1 MANRQQVGDFNP
13 YKALQPSQQVTDQ
26 YITPGYFQMPQNEWI
41 DIARSLSGLSG
52 TLSEVTGN
60 MQKAEVE
67 AEIQQGTAQVDL
79 MTEDQ
84 LDAALALQ
92 WRQAGLPEG
101 ASPLAQKS
109 ILSHAGSKKARNA
122 LEQFRISNLDRF
134 SDPYSTEDPRAA
146 MQQAFE
152 QLGISGFYA
161 GNAAS
166 AEFSK
171 QANAF
176 SEQVY
181 QARAARTSKQLRE
194 DLTDNLSEALKGWRG
209 DPDGAF
215 DQVEEL
221 IGIGYSRHGIA
232 GDVEF
237 FNAFRNIY
245 LEAREDQDPKAGD
258 LLTKFESIKVGSATM
273 GKRYASELYDLENA
287 GDRAE
292 ESTERKERNDR
303 TDQLL
308 KASDAISVLIYENR
322 PELAEMGAANAQNFI
337 EDALESDETLDKV
350 GVAKAMEQFTTLYAK
365 AVAPTTDI
373 TDRDAFDSLY
383 REVWEGRITVRD
395 AQLQSLDIT
404 MSSEDLVRMEKA
416 IKTLEDDQTN
426 DRLRPSKRT
435 MELNARGLVGVRDEI
450 TGELISRFYA
460 QDIDLKNEFDARS
473 RAANQLRLKF
483 GGEVSRKIDSLISK
497 HWDDEAD
504 VGDILSKIREDLD
517 PWASERIQ
525 VLTEGVE
532 APARKGVDVIKGE
545 KPKLPVD
552 IAADVVAEQSSIW
565 SSQQFPKVTESFVGT
580 LRNPESTLE
589 ERLASFGA
597 MEQAS
602 SDQLVIFRTPTAT
615 NPDGVLD
622 YTFRS
627 DGIHKSVKKLR
638 RTGPRGT
645 DFKYITQESPQPDE
659 NLTKHYFLA
668 RSFAEPLTIEEL
680 QAGETKDGV
689 GITTAHKNPK
699 RYLFVNN
706 RVDLE
711 SMVAEYDLALEN
723 NTPVGETRVG
733 ALLIALGTDAGLPAD
748 FFRYQSLQLGLKPA
762 DVKGSN

>member
-1 MANRQQVGDFNP
+1 MAKRHQVEDLNPFKAIQPTQQI
-13 YKALQPSQQVTDQ
+13 TDT
-26 YITPGYFQMPQNEWI
+26 YISPGHFEIPQNEMI
-41 DIARSLSGLSG
+41 DVARSLAGFSPALQQITGDLWKDMVERETEEGL
-52 TLSEVTGN
+52 
-60 MQKAEVE
+60 
-67 AEIQQGTAQVDL
+67 AQVNT
-79 MTEDQ
+79 MTEEELED
-84 LDAALALQ
+84 ALASE
-92 WRQAGLPEG
+92 WRKQGLPDG
-101 ASPLAQKS
+101 ASPVAQKA
-109 ILSHAGSKKARNA
+109 IRRHAGATLARTS
-122 LEQFRISNLDRF
+122 LEKWRIEQLDRF
-134 SDPYSTEDPRAA
+134 SDPYSTEDPREAL
-146 MQQAFE
+146 QAHFE
-152 QLGISGFYA
+152 TLNIGGFYA
-161 GNAAS
+161 SAAA
-166 AEFSK
+166 AEEFNK
-171 QANAF
+171 QANVF
-176 SEQVY
+176 SQQVY
-181 QARAARTSKQLRE
+181 QTRAARTSEQLRE

-292 ESTERKERNDR
+292 ESTERQERNDR

-322 PELAEMGAANAQNFI
+322 RKLPKMGAAGAQNFI
-337 EDALESDETLDKV
+337 EDALEQDETLTKV
-350 GVAKAMEQFTTLYAK
+350 GIAKAMEEFPTLYAK

-373 TDRDAFDSLY
+373 TDRDAYDSLI
-383 REVWEGRITVRD
+383 RSIWLGGITADEARFR
-395 AQLQSLDIT
+395 SLDIT

-416 IKTLEDDQTN
+416 IKNLEDDQTN
-426 DRLRPSKRT
+426 DRRRPHART
-435 MELNARGLVGVRDEI
+435 VELNGRGLGGVRNEI
-450 TGELISRFYA
+450 TAELISRFYA
-460 QDIDLKNEFDARS
+460 QGLDLTQESDARS
-473 RAANQLRLKF
+473 RAANLLTLQF
-483 GGEVSRKIDSLISK
+483 GGEVNRKIDSLISK

-504 VGDILSKIREDLD
+504 VGGILSKIREDLD

-525 VLTEGVE
+525 VLTEGLG
-532 APARKGVDVIKGE
+532 APVRKGVDVIKGE
-545 KPKLPVD
+545 KPKLPGD

-580 LRNPESTLE
+580 LRNPESTLN

-597 MEQAS
+597 MEQQS
-602 SDQLVIFRTPTAT
+602 STLLRGLRNVET
-615 NPDGVLD
+615 
-622 YTFRS
+622 YS
-627 DGIHKSVKKLR
+627 DGAPAQWTHSFSAEGVHGVITKSV
-638 RTGPRGT
+638 RTDVGT
-645 DFKYITQESPQPDE
+645 RYITLWDPQVDPK
-659 NLTKHYFLA
+659 LTQQYFLA

-689 GITTAHKNPK
+689 GITAVHKNSK

-748 FFRYQSLQLGLKPA
+748 FFRYQSLQLGLKAA